1 MKKDGVPLWPQ
12 TSEAYIDKRQK
23 KQSKKIIFFS
33 EKLVEIKKALIFAP
47 RKRAENDKEK
57 VQKIKGLKKF
67 NFFSK
72 RLVNKK

>member
-1 MKKDGVPLWPQ
+1 MYLCGRKRARHTL
-12 TSEAYIDKRQK
+12 TNDKRSNQ
-23 KQSKKIIFFS
+23 KKIIFFS